1 MTSRA
6 RGAREPI
13 DRGREVK
20 DSLWCSRS
28 FVFRA
33 WGSFVSAAN
42 ERNRSSTFKQ
52 TVAESQADEAA
63 GGRSRARGFSHVPTH
78 VIGVATE
85 RRQYPR
91 AALRLPLQV
100 RRVAGPTEAVRGG
113 LLTRDISSSGVYFL
127 CPERIEPGTPVEME
141 ISIVQRP
148 FGRGSVRMRTEA
160 RIVRVDPAGE
170 GGWHGLAAEFEDI
183 SFYRD
188 DVVPSGFPER

>member
-1 MTSRA
+1 
-6 RGAREPI
+6 
-13 DRGREVK
+13 
-20 DSLWCSRS
+20 
-28 FVFRA
+28 
-33 WGSFVSAAN
+33 
-42 ERNRSSTFKQ
+42 
-52 TVAESQADEAA
+52 
-63 GGRSRARGFSHVPTH
+63 
-78 VIGVATE
+78 VIGVAAE

-100 RRVAGPTEAVRGG
+100 RRIAGQTEAVWGG

-141 ISIVQRP
+141 INIVQRP
-148 FGRGSVRMRTEA
+148 FGRGNVRMRTEA

-188 DVVPSGFPER
+188 DAFPSGFPER